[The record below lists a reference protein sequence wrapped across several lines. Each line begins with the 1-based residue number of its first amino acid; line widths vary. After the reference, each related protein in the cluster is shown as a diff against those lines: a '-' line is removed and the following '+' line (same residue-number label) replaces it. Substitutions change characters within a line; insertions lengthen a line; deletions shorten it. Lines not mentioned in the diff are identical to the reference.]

1 MDELKTRRKNL
12 LMFPLGT
19 VGRDMVYA
27 LITNYLLTYC
37 NPKIFFLN
45 GAETI
50 SSAQNRLH
58 GYLRA
63 LQEHGAEVPEEWIV
77 PNCRNQ
83 LDGYNAMR
91 KILETNKPPFSVLCF
106 SDYIA
111 TGTVCALQERKIQIP
126 YEVAVMGA
134 DNIDILSF
142 VKPRL
147 TTLDLPKKRLG
158 MKAAEILIDIIEQNQ
173 AAGAPDAL
181 AASRRYVFKPEL
193 IIRESC

>member
-1 MDELKTRRKNL
+1 M
-12 LMFPLGT
+12 
-19 VGRDMVYA
+19 
-27 LITNYLLTYC
+27 
-37 NPKIFFLN
+37 
-45 GAETI
+45 
-50 SSAQNRLH
+50 
-58 GYLRA
+58 
-63 LQEHGAEVPEEWIV
+63 

-158 MKAAEILIDIIEQNQ
+158 MKAAEILIDSIEQNQ